1 MVSLEYISVPSPNG
15 ARPIYRSAD
24 CVIRHEGGWGLTI
37 ARVPAGRDRDRDRIA
52 DDVGDEWR
60 IVSPS
65 TRGNLSRDTSRNV
78 GWGSPLGTGAVD
90 LYPPVS
96 FGVVER
102 MDSEFEDYTERDC
115 CGARYRVTCRRKDRS
130 GRHVNSIEEEDS
142 PFAIIRSS
150 TDRLWD

>member
-1 MVSLEYISVPSPNG
+1 MG
-15 ARPIYRSAD
+15 FDDRPR
-24 CVIRHEGGWGLTI
+24 
-37 ARVPAGRDRDRDRIA
+37 AGRSRSGSRPHP

-65 TRGNLSRDTSRNV
+65 ARGNLFRDTVTSRNV

>member
-1 MVSLEYISVPSPNG
+1 MENRFAFSSRN
-15 ARPIYRSAD
+15 
-24 CVIRHEGGWGLTI
+24 T
-37 ARVPAGRDRDRDRIA
+37 
-52 DDVGDEWR
+52 
-60 IVSPS
+60 
-65 TRGNLSRDTSRNV
+65 LSRDTSRNV

-102 MDSEFEDYTERDC
+102 MDLEFEDYTERDC
-115 CGARYRVTCRRKDRS
+115 CGARYRVTRRRKDGS

>member
-1 MVSLEYISVPSPNG
+1 MG
-15 ARPIYRSAD
+15 FDDRPR
-24 CVIRHEGGWGLTI
+24 
-37 ARVPAGRDRDRDRIA
+37 AGRSRSGSRPHP

-96 FGVVER
+96 FGVVDGFGIR
-102 MDSEFEDYTERDC
+102 RLY
-115 CGARYRVTCRRKDRS
+115 GARLLRGAIQGYVS
-130 GRHVNSIEEEDS
+130 EERWEWK
-142 PFAIIRSS
+142 AR
-150 TDRLWD
+150 

>member
-1 MVSLEYISVPSPNG
+1 MG
-15 ARPIYRSAD
+15 FDDRPR
-24 CVIRHEGGWGLTI
+24 
-37 ARVPAGRDRDRDRIA
+37 AGRSRSGSRPHP

-65 TRGNLSRDTSRNV
+65 ARGNLSRDTSRNV

-115 CGARYRVTCRRKDRS
+115 CGARYRVTRRRKDRS

>member
-1 MVSLEYISVPSPNG
+1 MG
-15 ARPIYRSAD
+15 FDDRPR
-24 CVIRHEGGWGLTI
+24 
-37 ARVPAGRDRDRDRIA
+37 AGRSRSGSRPHP

-102 MDSEFEDYTERDC
+102 MDS
-115 CGARYRVTCRRKDRS
+115 K
-130 GRHVNSIEEEDS
+130 
-142 PFAIIRSS
+142 IIRSEIVAGRDTGLRVGGKIGGEGTLIRS
-150 TDRLWD
+150 RRRIHLSRSSDRLPIVYGIKSCSRFKRSP

>member
-1 MVSLEYISVPSPNG
+1 MG
-15 ARPIYRSAD
+15 FDDRPR
-24 CVIRHEGGWGLTI
+24 
-37 ARVPAGRDRDRDRIA
+37 AGRSRSGSRPHP

-65 TRGNLSRDTSRNV
+65 ARGNLSRDTSRNV

-102 MDSEFEDYTERDC
+102 MDSGFEDYTERDC

>member
-1 MVSLEYISVPSPNG
+1 MG
-15 ARPIYRSAD
+15 FDDRPR
-24 CVIRHEGGWGLTI
+24 
-37 ARVPAGRDRDRDRIA
+37 AGRSGSGSRPHP

-115 CGARYRVTCRRKDRS
+115 CGARYRVTCRRKDGS

>member
-1 MVSLEYISVPSPNG
+1 MG
-15 ARPIYRSAD
+15 FDDRPR
-24 CVIRHEGGWGLTI
+24 
-37 ARVPAGRDRDRDRIA
+37 AGRSRSGSRPHP

-115 CGARYRVTCRRKDRS
+115 CGARYRVTRRRKDGS

>member
-1 MVSLEYISVPSPNG
+1 MG
-15 ARPIYRSAD
+15 FDDRPR
-24 CVIRHEGGWGLTI
+24 
-37 ARVPAGRDRDRDRIA
+37 AGRSGSGSRPHP

-65 TRGNLSRDTSRNV
+65 ARGNLSRDTSRNV

-115 CGARYRVTCRRKDRS
+115 CGARYRVTRRRKDRS

>member
-1 MVSLEYISVPSPNG
+1 MG
-15 ARPIYRSAD
+15 FDDRPR
-24 CVIRHEGGWGLTI
+24 
-37 ARVPAGRDRDRDRIA
+37 AGRSRSGSRPHP

-65 TRGNLSRDTSRNV
+65 ARGNLSRDTSRNV

-96 FGVVER
+96 FGIVER

-115 CGARYRVTCRRKDRS
+115 CGARYRVTCRRKDGS

>member
-37 ARVPAGRDRDRDRIA
+37 ARVPADRDRDRDRIRTMSA
-52 DDVGDEWR
+52 TNGESFRLQLEEYTFSRYKSKCRVGK
-60 IVSPS
+60 
-65 TRGNLSRDTSRNV
+65 
-78 GWGSPLGTGAVD
+78 
-90 LYPPVS
+90 S
-96 FGVVER
+96 FGNGSGGPLSTCFVWGR
-102 MDSEFEDYTERDC
+102 RADGFEDYTERDC
-115 CGARYRVTCRRKDRS
+115 CGARYRVTCRRKDGS

>member
-1 MVSLEYISVPSPNG
+1 MP
-15 ARPIYRSAD
+15 AD
-24 CVIRHEGGWGLTI
+24 
-37 ARVPAGRDRDRDRIA
+37 RDRDRDRIRTMSA
-52 DDVGDEWR
+52 TNGESFRLQLEETFLAV
-60 IVSPS
+60 
-65 TRGNLSRDTSRNV
+65 TSRNV

>member
-1 MVSLEYISVPSPNG
+1 MG
-15 ARPIYRSAD
+15 FDDRPR
-24 CVIRHEGGWGLTI
+24 
-37 ARVPAGRDRDRDRIA
+37 AGRSGSGSRPHP

-65 TRGNLSRDTSRNV
+65 ARGNLSRDTSRNV

-102 MDSEFEDYTERDC
+102 MDSEFEDYTRLLRGAIQGYVSEERSEWK
-115 CGARYRVTCRRKDRS
+115 AR
-130 GRHVNSIEEEDS
+130 
-142 PFAIIRSS
+142 
-150 TDRLWD
+150 

>member
-1 MVSLEYISVPSPNG
+1 MG
-15 ARPIYRSAD
+15 FDDRPR
-24 CVIRHEGGWGLTI
+24 
-37 ARVPAGRDRDRDRIA
+37 AGRSRSGSRPHP

-65 TRGNLSRDTSRNV
+65 ARGNLSRDTSRNV